1 MKNQTAKPEVKGK
14 RKTSVNQTQT
24 KVKSDTGTRPS
35 KDTNPLPPNP
45 NEVDNHDDA

>member
-1 MKNQTAKPEVKGK
+1 MKKQNIKTEVKEK
-14 RKTSVNQTQT
+14 KKTSDTHAQT

-45 NEVDNHDDA
+45 NEVDNHEDA

>member
-1 MKNQTAKPEVKGK
+1 MKKQNIKTEVKEK
-14 RKTSVNQTQT
+14 KKTFDTHAQT

-45 NEVDNHDDA
+45 NEVDNHEEA